1 MLTNIATKVHVKYL
15 IIILSEVCDS
25 IISVYIW
32 NALNYNFIITDL
44 QIKAAYILVWHKC
57 LSGQ

>member
-1 MLTNIATKVHVKYL
+1 MFYNVDKHKVHVKYL

-25 IISVYIW
+25 IISVYR

-44 QIKAAYILVWHKC
+44 QIKAAIV
-57 LSGQ
+57 